1 MTLRLKDIPFNLH
14 ASDIAKH
21 VINIDSR
28 FREQNEMS
36 SSSKFYYRLLTPIR
50 NVVRIRITSIELPNN
65 YHLFSSYRRNVAF
78 FLSFGSPLVTYT
90 IRIPDGNYSASDMVI
105 TLNNIIGTV
114 AGWLSVSFDF
124 NQGTFTFRGTGSNP
138 FTINTICSGDL
149 TYDRPFDYGLGYN
162 LGFSRGIFDSNVVGM
177 VNEVVSDRM
186 AMFAGDPYMFL
197 KINNFDC
204 IRQTTG
210 DNDFTALA
218 KIIVREPKDYMTFDD
233 YASQQ
238 AKEVTFPAPY
248 DLTRFKIQLLD
259 PYGNQVDMETTNF
272 SFSMEVLEVRNL
284 SLYNLIRDA
293 FATKWTM

>member
-1 MTLRLKDIPFNLH
+1 MTLRLKDVPFNLH
-14 ASDIAKH
+14 ASDIVKH

-28 FREQNEMS
+28 FREQNVSS

-50 NVVRIRITSIELPNN
+50 NVVRIRITAIELPNN
-65 YHLFSSYRRNVAF
+65 YHLFSSYRRNVAL

-90 IRIPDGNYSASDMVI
+90 VVIPDGNYSAGDMV
-105 TLNNIIGTV
+105 TVLNNIIHSV
-114 AGWLSVSFDF
+114 APWLTVSFDV
-124 NQGTFTFRGTGSNP
+124 NQGKFTFRGTGP
-138 FTINTICSGDL
+138 HTFTINTICSGEL
-149 TYDRPFDYGLGYN
+149 TYDRPYDYGLGYN
-162 LGFSRGIFDSNVVGM
+162 LGFSRDIFASEVDGSANV
-177 VNEVVSDRM
+177 VVSDRM
-186 AMFAGDPYMFL
+186 AMFAGDPYLFL
-197 KINNFDC
+197 KVNNFDC

-218 KIIVREPKDYMTFDD
+218 KIVMREPKDYMTFDD

-248 DLTRFKIQLLD
+248 DLMRFKIQLLD
-259 PYGNQVDMETTNF
+259 PYGHQVDMESTNF
-272 SFSMEVLEVRNL
+272 SFSMEVLEVCNL